1 MQWPP
6 RSKVSGLWDD
16 QWSRALQAPPSPSY
30 EALRVVLVV
39 MSRTSSCPHHDCLRS
54 SFNVVL
60 WCPNLDRTWLYS
72 ILIDETNAVK
82 HGPCC
87 LSCLHVF
94 PRAAP
99 CCPFQSLSRSCS
111 VPMTLQLPLCSGTG
125 SPIFCVPC
133 RSTLFIVPALCFPRL
148 PPLAPSSL

>member
-6 RSKVSGLWDD
+6 RSKVSGLWDA
-16 QWSRALQAPPSPSY
+16 QRSRASQTPPSPSY
-30 EALRVVLVV
+30 DGVRVVFVV
-39 MSRTSSCPHHDCLRS
+39 MSRASSRPHHECLCS
-54 SFNVVL
+54 SFQVAL
-60 WCPNLDRTWLYS
+60 WCPNLDRTWLY
-72 ILIDETNAVK
+72 LIDETNAVE

-94 PRAAP
+94 PRPAP

-111 VPMTLQLPLCSGTG
+111 APMTLQLPLCSCTG
-125 SPIFCVPC
+125 SLIFCVPC